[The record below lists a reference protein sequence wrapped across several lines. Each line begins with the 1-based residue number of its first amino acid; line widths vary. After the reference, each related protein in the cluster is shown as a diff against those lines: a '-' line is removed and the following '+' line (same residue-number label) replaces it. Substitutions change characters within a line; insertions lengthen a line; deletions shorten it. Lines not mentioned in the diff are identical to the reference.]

1 MVNWFGRDETFFT
14 KNVKQFIK
22 TEKEQEEETEEEEE

>member
-14 KNVKQFIK
+14 KNVKQF
-22 TEKEQEEETEEEEE
+22 TETEEEEQEEEEQ